1 MVKVESQTSH
11 SPEAT
16 APNHLGLILDG
27 NRRWAKNLGLPSL
40 EGHKKGYNNLKRVSE
55 AAFKRG
61 VKYVS
66 AYIFSTENWS
76 RSQQEVSYLM
86 RLVLKFFKQDALELS
101 KQGIKIEWLGVKD
114 GLDPKIIEAIEYAV
128 DITKDNQKGT
138 LGLCFNYGGY
148 SEITEA
154 IKSIVKL
161 NISPENID
169 DKLVA
174 EHLFAP
180 NIPKLDLVIRTSGEQ
195 RLSNFMLW
203 RSAYSE
209 FYFTDVNWPD
219 FGPEDLHKALDD
231 YAKRSRRFG
240 K

>member
-101 KQGIKIEWLGVKD
+101 KTG
-114 GLDPKIIEAIEYAV
+114 
-128 DITKDNQKGT
+128 
-138 LGLCFNYGGY
+138 
-148 SEITEA
+148 
-154 IKSIVKL
+154 
-161 NISPENID
+161 
-169 DKLVA
+169 
-174 EHLFAP
+174 H
-180 NIPKLDLVIRTSGEQ
+180 
-195 RLSNFMLW
+195 
-203 RSAYSE
+203 
-209 FYFTDVNWPD
+209 
-219 FGPEDLHKALDD
+219 
-231 YAKRSRRFG
+231 
-240 K
+240 